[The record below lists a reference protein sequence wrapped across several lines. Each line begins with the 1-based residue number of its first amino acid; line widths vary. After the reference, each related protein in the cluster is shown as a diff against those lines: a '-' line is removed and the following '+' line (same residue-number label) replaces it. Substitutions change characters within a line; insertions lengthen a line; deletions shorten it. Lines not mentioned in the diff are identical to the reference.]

1 MHRRILY
8 AALCA
13 SVTAVSA
20 APAPAVA
27 GVMPIAA
34 KTSVAPASSVDQV
47 DWRAYPHRHHR
58 WHTGWYY
65 GWPRYRYGMYAGW
78 NPRFAPR
85 RAIYGYAP
93 RAVYGAAAPYG
104 SYAAAAPGCGVYG
117 AAAPAYDCCGTYG
130 YGGGGLFGL
139 GFGGGGLLGLG
150 LGPL

>member
-1 MHRRILY
+1 MYRRLLY

-13 SVTAVSA
+13 SMTAASV
-20 APAPAVA
+20 APAPAFA
-27 GVMPIAA
+27 GVMPVAA
-34 KTSVAPASSVDQV
+34 KASVALSSSVDQV

-85 RAIYGYAP
+85 
-93 RAVYGAAAPYG
+93 AVYGSAAPLAT
-104 SYAAAAPGCGVYG
+104 YAAGAPGCGVYG
-117 AAAPAYDCCGTYG
+117 SAAPAYNCCGTYG

-139 GFGGGGLLGLG
+139 GFDGGGLLGLG